1 MGAELLRTQGLTKH
15 FGGVTAVDDVSL
27 SVSTGETVALI
38 GPNGAGKTTF
48 FNLLTGSLAPSAGTV
63 EFRRDGEWVDVT
75 DYGTHETAQAGIHR
89 SYQVTNIFPTSTVR
103 ENVRVA
109 AQAHGSDTH
118 RFWRHANDFDAYHEE
133 AARILE
139 RVGLGALADRPAQA
153 LSHGEKRNLELAIAL
168 AGEPDL
174 LLLDEPAAGVSSE
187 SVDDVVDL
195 IRDVARDHA
204 VLLVEHNMDVVMDLA
219 DRITVLHRGARIA
232 DGDPEAVRADERVR
246 EAYLGGY
253 GSDDDADGA
262 TDAAADE
269 DPGDGDATATD
280 GGVA

>member
-1 MGAELLRTQGLTKH
+1 MGQELLRTDGLTKH
-15 FGGVTAVDDVSL
+15 FGGVTAVNDVDF
-27 SVSTGETVALI
+27 SVSTEETMALI

-48 FNLLTGSLAPSAGTV
+48 FNLLTGSLSPSSWSV
-63 EFRRDGEWVDVT
+63 EFRDDGTWREIT
-75 DYGTHETAQAGIHR
+75 DLGTHETAQAGIHR
-89 SYQVTNIFPTSTVR
+89 SYQVTNIFPTSTVL

-118 RFWRHANDFDAYHEE
+118 RFWRHVDGFDEYHEE
-133 AARILE
+133 ATRILE
-139 RVGLGALADRPAQA
+139 RVGLDDLAARPAQA
-153 LSHGEKRNLELAIAL
+153 LSHGEKRSLELGIAL
-168 AGEPDL
+168 AGDPDL

-187 SVDDVVDL
+187 SVDEVVGL
-195 IRDVARDHA
+195 IEDIATDHA

-219 DRITVLHRGARIA
+219 DRISVLHRGALIA

-253 GSDDDADGA
+253 GSDDEPTAGDDDAEDDASA
-262 TDAAADE
+262 T
-269 DPGDGDATATD
+269 G

>member
-1 MGAELLRTQGLTKH
+1 MGEELLRTQGLEKH
-15 FGGVTAVDDVSL
+15 FGGVTAVDDVDYSL
-27 SVSTGETVALI
+27 STGETVALI

-48 FNLLTGSLAPSAGTV
+48 FNLLTGSLSPSAGTV
-63 EFRRDGEWVDVT
+63 EFRDDGEWVDVT
-75 DYGTHETAQAGIHR
+75 GFDTHETAQAGIHR

-118 RFWRHANDFDAYHEE
+118 RFWRHADGFEEYHEE
-133 AARILE
+133 TTRILD
-139 RVGLGALADRPAQA
+139 RVGLGDLADRPAQA
-153 LSHGEKRNLELAIAL
+153 LSHGEKRHLELAIAL
-168 AGEPDL
+168 AGDPDL

-187 SVDDVVDL
+187 SVDEVVDL
-195 IRDVARDHA
+195 IRDVAQDHA

-219 DRITVLHRGARIA
+219 DRITVLHRGALIA
-232 DGDPEAVRADERVR
+232 DGEPEAVRADERVR

-253 GSDDDADGA
+253 GSDDDPATADSP
-262 TDAAADE
+262 TEDAGD
-269 DPGDGDATATD
+269 GDGDAAATD

>member
-1 MGAELLRTQGLTKH
+1 
-15 FGGVTAVDDVSL
+15 
-27 SVSTGETVALI
+27 
-38 GPNGAGKTTF
+38 
-48 FNLLTGSLAPSAGTV
+48 
-63 EFRRDGEWVDVT
+63 
-75 DYGTHETAQAGIHR
+75 
-89 SYQVTNIFPTSTVR
+89 
-103 ENVRVA
+103 
-109 AQAHGSDTH
+109 
-118 RFWRHANDFDAYHEE
+118 
-133 AARILE
+133 
-139 RVGLGALADRPAQA
+139 VGLADLADRPAQA
-153 LSHGEKRNLELAIAL
+153 LSHGEKRSLELGIAL
-168 AGEPDL
+168 AGDPEL

-219 DRITVLHRGARIA
+219 DRIAVLHRGARIA

-253 GSDDDADGA
+253 GSDDAAGGSA
-262 TDAAADE
+262 AAADE

>member
-1 MGAELLRTQGLTKH
+1 MAAQLLRTQGLSRH
-15 FGGVTAVDDVSL
+15 FGGVTAVDDVDFSL
-27 SVSTGETVALI
+27 STGETVALI

-48 FNLLTGSLAPSAGTV
+48 FNLLTGSLSPSTGTV
-63 EFRRDGEWVDVT
+63 EFRDDGEWLDIT
-75 DYGTHETAQAGIHR
+75 DLDTHETAQAGIHR

-118 RFWRHANDFDAYHEE
+118 RFWRHVDGFDGYHEE
-133 AARILE
+133 AMDILE
-139 RVGLGALADRPAQA
+139 RVGLGGLADRPANA
-153 LSHGEKRNLELAIAL
+153 LSHGEKRNLEVAIAL
-168 AGEPDL
+168 AGDPDL

-195 IRDVARDHA
+195 IRDVATDHA

-219 DRITVLHRGARIA
+219 DRISVLHRGALIA
-232 DGDPEAVRADERVR
+232 DGDPATVREDPAVR

-253 GSDDDADGA
+253 GTDDAGA
-262 TDAAADE
+262 GEAA
-269 DPGDGDATATD
+269 GDGDAESTE
-280 GGVA
+280 GGAA